1 MRIGPLEIIAIVI
14 IIVAIVVIARIARI
28 KPDDTAQSRESS
40 TGTDITSRRAK
51 DGPGRIQNYLKRLGI
66 TFFIA
71 GTVFALAGISMFKW
85 AVQGYVWAFV
95 AMVLGTVLLFLSRK
109 K

>member
-1 MRIGPLEIIAIVI
+1 MRIGPLEIIVIVI
-14 IIVAIVVIARIARI
+14 IIVVIILIARIARV
-28 KPDDTAQSRESS
+28 KPGDTAQSKESP
-40 TGTDITSRRAK
+40 TDTDIISWRAK
-51 DGPGRIQNYLKRLGI
+51 DRPGKIQDYLKRLGI
-66 TFFIA
+66 AFVIA
-71 GTVFALAGISMFKW
+71 GIVFALAGISMLKW